1 MNIQVIFINPNP
13 SGSHI
18 VYFDQVLDFRTDKGE
33 LHVFTSDGKH
43 PDAVFAAKQWV
54 SVQRTDIGVPS
65 ASTPPTG
72 SATGQ
77 LLARTPRQRPS
88 DLSDLAF
95 PTPIAVE
102 QARAAS
108 VQFAIDNLKI
118 PWSEAHMRA
127 VLDYEKL
134 VANEYGIEAVRDL
147 PWNRVPRGNEP

>member
-13 SGSHI
+13 NGNNLLR
-18 VYFDQVLDFRTDKGE
+18 FDDVLEFRTVKGE
-33 LHVFTSDGKH
+33 LHVFNNNGY
-43 PDAVFAAKQWV
+43 PDIVFAAKQWV
-54 SVQRTDIGVPS
+54 SVQRMDVPVSAPTNDSLTGRIVAGVD
-65 ASTPPTG
+65 
-72 SATGQ
+72 
-77 LLARTPRQRPS
+77 RTPSRRPS